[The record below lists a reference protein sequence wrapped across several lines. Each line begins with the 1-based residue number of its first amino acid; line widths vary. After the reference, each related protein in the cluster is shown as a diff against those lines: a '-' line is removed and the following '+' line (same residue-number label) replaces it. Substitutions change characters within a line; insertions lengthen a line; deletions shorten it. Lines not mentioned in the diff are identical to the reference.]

1 MLAPEARKR
10 TKITPDAQPFDQDR
24 NLTITKCTIDLSE
37 NFDAPIPDDD
47 DSILLDDD
55 YELWKD
61 VRD

>member
-1 MLAPEARKR
+1 M
-10 TKITPDAQPFDQDR
+10 TS